1 MIGYTAGYI
10 SHLRRDS
17 WSLICSIHFPSFPF
31 PHHVPIILPRLC
43 GISYLIPVI
52 NSAARRR
59 GPVAAG
65 PGVGPFQGPCGQ
77 RVITKNCFGM
87 FGKCFYWI
95 PFCPDESVYIYLCV
109 CMIINHHRRVYLF
122 HWHWKHREKNWR
134 RWGTLSWTN
143 RGAEVKYV
151 QKRNHVAGK
160 QQPAKISR
168 TEICQ
173 RWGNAAS
180 CKREWTQRLRKM
192 RTS

>member
-1 MIGYTAGYI
+1 M
-10 SHLRRDS
+10 S
-17 WSLICSIHFPSFPF
+17 PSC
-31 PHHVPIILPRLC
+31 PHHSPQTLRHFVSHPSHQLRCEATWARGC
-43 GISYLIPVI
+43 GTRCWPVSRTGRSESDHQELLR
-52 NSAARRR
+52 N
-59 GPVAAG
+59 VW
-65 PGVGPFQGPCGQ
+65 
-77 RVITKNCFGM
+77 KM
-87 FGKCFYWI
+87 FLLDSFLSWWECIYI
-95 PFCPDESVYIYLCV
+95 YIYLCV

>member
-1 MIGYTAGYI
+1 MSSSFSPDFAAFRI
-10 SHLRRDS
+10 SSQSSTPLRGD
-17 WSLICSIHFPSFPF
+17 
-31 PHHVPIILPRLC
+31 
-43 GISYLIPVI
+43 
-52 NSAARRR
+52 
-59 GPVAAG
+59 
-65 PGVGPFQGPCGQ
+65 VGPWLRDQVLARFKDRAVREWSPRTASECLENVFIGFLFVLM
-77 RVITKNCFGM
+77 RVYI
-87 FGKCFYWI
+87 
-95 PFCPDESVYIYLCV
+95 YIYLCV